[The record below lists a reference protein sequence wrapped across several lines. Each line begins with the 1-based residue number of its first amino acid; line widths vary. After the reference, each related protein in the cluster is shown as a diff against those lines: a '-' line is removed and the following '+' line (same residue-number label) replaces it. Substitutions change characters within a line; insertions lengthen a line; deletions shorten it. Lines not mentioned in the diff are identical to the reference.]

1 MSKQWNQRSNQ
12 AVCAQSPTKPTGT
25 RKEYRLHTPSVTPSN
40 GNGIGIGI
48 LLPPFT
54 RGRSEIPRRGR
65 PRGTHGTA
73 LATSVG
79 RPGSASLPVPLYVP
93 RSGAAMIQLL
103 FTVLA
108 AEVAFAVALLFKTPL
123 RRLAVLAL
131 DGLKRGRGPVM
142 VRTVAATVLVVLA
155 SSVHSMTK
163 IRGRAAGE
171 LDGAGV
177 LTPTDQ
183 VLLARHLLET
193 SLMGYCLFLALVI
206 DRLHHYI
213 REIRGLKKSMDAVS
227 KQNKTLEEAKLL
239 GRSDESNPYKKEIA
253 SLNEEIQ
260 KLKLKLKEKADKV
273 KEPEGL
279 QL

>member
-1 MSKQWNQRSNQ
+1 
-12 AVCAQSPTKPTGT
+12 
-25 RKEYRLHTPSVTPSN
+25 
-40 GNGIGIGI
+40 
-48 LLPPFT
+48 
-54 RGRSEIPRRGR
+54 
-65 PRGTHGTA
+65 
-73 LATSVG
+73 
-79 RPGSASLPVPLYVP
+79 
-93 RSGAAMIQLL
+93 MIQLL

-108 AEVAFAVALLFKTPL
+108 AEAALVVALLFKTPL

-171 LDGAGV
+171 LDSAGV

-193 SLMGYCLFLALVI
+193 SLMGYSLFLALVI

-213 REIRGLKKSMDAVS
+213 REIRGLKKNLDEVS
-227 KQNKTLEEAKLL
+227 KQNKALEEAKLL
-239 GRSDESNPYKKEIA
+239 GRSDESNPYKKDIA

-273 KEPEGL
+273 KDAEAKALAAQKQSEGL